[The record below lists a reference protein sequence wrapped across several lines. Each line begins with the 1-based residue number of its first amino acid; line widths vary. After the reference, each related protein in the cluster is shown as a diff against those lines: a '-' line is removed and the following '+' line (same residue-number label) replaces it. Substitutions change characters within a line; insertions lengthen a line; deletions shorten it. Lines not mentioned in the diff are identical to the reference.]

1 MPRIR
6 NPYTKKTIKVS
17 SKVKVGKPGSARQR
31 SYCSRSGKIRGNWK
45 RNPNSKNLIQ
55 RRRWKCPYLPGE
67 LRL

>member
-1 MPRIR
+1 M
-6 NPYTKKTIKVS
+6 IKVS
-17 SKVKVGKPGSARQR
+17 SKVKVGKPDSPRQR
-31 SYCSRSGKIRGNWK
+31 SYCARSGKIRGNWK

>member
-6 NPYTKKTIKVS
+6 NAYTKKTIKVS
-17 SKVKVGKPGSARQR
+17 SKVKVGKPGSVRQR
-31 SYCSRSGKIRGNWK
+31 SYCARSGKIRGNWK